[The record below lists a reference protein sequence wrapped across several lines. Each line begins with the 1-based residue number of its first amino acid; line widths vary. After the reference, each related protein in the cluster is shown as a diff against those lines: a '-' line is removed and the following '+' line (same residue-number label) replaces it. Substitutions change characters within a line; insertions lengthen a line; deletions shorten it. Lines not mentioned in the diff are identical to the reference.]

1 MSAARAVELTS
12 LDRVLFPAA
21 RFTKGDLVD
30 YYRRVAPVLLPH
42 LADRPLTL
50 GRFPAGIDGRGFATT
65 ECRGRPEWMRTA
77 EVRLRSGEIRNH
89 CVVDDLP
96 SLLWVANLGT
106 VELHAFPT
114 GLVVDLDPGPGA
126 GLVHC
131 ARVALRLRDMLAAER
146 LQAFAKTT
154 GSLGVHVHAPLELER
169 AAGIA
174 RSLAKQLAREDPD
187 AVTESRDPAAR
198 SGRVLVDW
206 LQSNPRVLTIVPYS
220 LRATDHP
227 RVAAPVT
234 WDELEAAVADE
245 QSEALQFSPR
255 EVIDR
260 SERLGDPM
268 RPVVNR
274 GNG

>member
-1 MSAARAVELTS
+1 MSAAREVELTNP
-12 LDRVLFPAA
+12 DRMLFPAA

-42 LADRPLTL
+42 LAGRPLTL

-77 EVRLRSGEIRNH
+77 QVRLRSGEVRKH

-106 VELHAFPT
+106 VELHAFPI
-114 GLVVDLDPGPGA
+114 GLVIDLDPGA
-126 GLVHC
+126 GTSLLDC
-131 ARVALRLRDMLAAER
+131 ARVALRVRELLAAEG
-146 LQAFAKTT
+146 LEAFAKTT
-154 GSLGVHVHAPLELER
+154 GSLGLHVHAALELER
-169 AAGIA
+169 AAVLA
-174 RSLAKQLAREDPD
+174 RSIAKQLARDDPEG
-187 AVTESRDPAAR
+187 VTESRDPAAR

-206 LQSNPRVLTIVPYS
+206 LQSNPRVLTILPYS

-234 WDELEAAVADE
+234 WDELGAAVADE
-245 QSEALQFSPR
+245 QPDALHFSPR
-255 EVIDR
+255 EIIYR
-260 SERLGDPM
+260 CERIGDPM

-274 GNG
+274 RNG

>member
-1 MSAARAVELTS
+1 MSAARAVELTN
-12 LDRVLFPAA
+12 LERVLFPAA

-77 EVRLRSGEIRNH
+77 EVRLRSGEVRNH

-106 VELHAFPT
+106 VELHASPT
-114 GLVVDLDPGPGA
+114 GLVVDLDPGPGT

-146 LQAFAKTT
+146 LEAFAKTT
-154 GSLGVHVHAPLELER
+154 GSLGLHVHAPLELER
-169 AAGIA
+169 AAGVA